1 MLMIKPNKLTALV
14 GWQYLVSML
23 FWIIYTA
30 VIITFL
36 ILFINERDRINSE
49 NDVSKTLAEIAAG
62 KKSAEQVQE
71 TYKNLMSITY
81 PLIDFSLLSFN
92 FFGENNN
99 VTD

>member
-1 MLMIKPNKLTALV
+1 MIKPNKLTALV

-49 NDVSKTLAEIAAG
+49 NDV
-62 KKSAEQVQE
+62 
-71 TYKNLMSITY
+71 
-81 PLIDFSLLSFN
+81 
-92 FFGENNN
+92 
-99 VTD
+99 